1 MFDNLAPPADPR
13 KLHAGLDITHKLKPG
28 QRLTVTTDAHSRGH
42 ILQIETNP
50 GEHRPNT
57 RIDVMDGFSVVIGPF
72 ADGSQPCYRVL
83 CDVGHLIVTAR

>member
-1 MFDNLAPPADPR
+1 MFVDLAPPADPR
-13 KLHAGLDITHKLKPG
+13 MLRAGLDVTHKLKPG
-28 QRLTVTTDAHSRGH
+28 QRLTVVADAHSRGH

-57 RIDVMDGFSVVIGPF
+57 RTEVPAGASVVIGPF
-72 ADGSQPCYRVL
+72 ADGSQPCFRVL

>member
-1 MFDNLAPPADPR
+1 MFVDLAPPADPR
-13 KLHAGLDITHKLKPG
+13 MLRAGLDVTHKLKPG
-28 QRLTVTTDAHSRGH
+28 QRLTVVADAHSRGH

-57 RIDVMDGFSVVIGPF
+57 RTEVPAGDSVVIGPF

>member
-1 MFDNLAPPADPR
+1 MIVDLAPPADPR
-13 KLHAGLDITHKLKPG
+13 MLRAGCQDTHKLKPG
-28 QRLTVTTDAHSRGH
+28 QRLTVAADAHSRGH

-72 ADGSQPCYRVL
+72 ADGSQPCYRVF